1 MLIYCFWRF
10 RDDVLDTE
18 IFTSV
23 AEAQLVADDW
33 RETYK
38 NLHPHSALGMLAP
51 SVFAERWRAADDCE
65 PAVT

>member
-1 MLIYCFWRF
+1 
-10 RDDVLDTE
+10 VLDTE

-33 RETYK
+33 RETYN

-51 SVFAERWRAADDCE
+51 SVFAERCGPPTIASR
-65 PAVT
+65 P